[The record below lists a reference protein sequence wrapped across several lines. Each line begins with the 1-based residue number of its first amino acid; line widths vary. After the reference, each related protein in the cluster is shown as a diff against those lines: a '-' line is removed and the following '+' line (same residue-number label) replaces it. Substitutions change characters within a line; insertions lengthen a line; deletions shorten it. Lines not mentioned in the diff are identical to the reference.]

1 MNDEDKE
8 ISDEE
13 IEENWNILFRTE
25 SVSEVIKIE
34 MAMIE
39 KEYYEQEHKLH

>member
-1 MNDEDKE
+1 LGDRWWD
-8 ISDEE
+8 ISDEDLE
-13 IEENWNILFRTE
+13 KEWVFMMEQPLAER
-25 SVSEVIKIE
+25 IKIE